1 MKKKTS
7 SIILIVVAI
16 LVVGG
21 CFFATG
27 DVKKDGKGLTSSVSE
42 ADQIIANA
50 QAESSAVKE
59 DEMREYATT
68 DVDGYLYFLKAT
80 DKKRLVL
87 VASPTCGYCQIASPI
102 IHNIAFRHNIK
113 IYYLDTSKFDSDAQ
127 SKFVN
132 SDERFA
138 EGFGTPMLLLVSE
151 GKIHDSVD
159 GLTDTAGYE
168 DFFKTHGYIS
178 E

>member
-27 DVKKDGKGLTSSVSE
+27 NVKKDGKGLTTNLSE

-59 DEMREYATT
+59 DEMKEYATT

-102 IHNIAFRHNIK
+102 LQNIAFKHNIK
-113 IYYLDTSKFDSDAQ
+113 IYYLDTSEFDSESQ
-127 SKFVN
+127 SKFVS

-159 GLTDTAGYE
+159 GLNDTAGYE
-168 DFFKTHGYIS
+168 EFFKKHGYIN